1 MRNAAFPANAL
12 GSEFKE
18 KLRANFLLSS
28 LSILLGAA
36 LGAVFFYAGLQKHLA
51 PFQFAEAVMAY
62 RLFPQ
67 SLVGLVAAVL
77 PWVELT
83 AGFFLVLGYLLEAA
97 GRIAMVLGLSAGGL
111 LVGGIKRRSCLL
123 IIAALALVFIIVMSV
138 TMARGLEIDC
148 GCGLFFQRQV
158 GPVPILENILMLLL
172 AAALYWWEYA
182 GE

>member
-1 MRNAAFPANAL
+1 MRNASFPVNAL
-12 GSEFKE
+12 GAEFKE
-18 KLRANFLLSS
+18 KLRANFLLSG
-28 LSILLGAA
+28 LAILLGAA

-62 RLFPQ
+62 RLLPQ
-67 SLVGLVAAVL
+67 SQVGLVAAVL

-97 GRIAMVLGLSAGGL
+97 GRIAMSLGLSSGAL

-123 IIAALALVFIIVMSV
+123 LVGALAFLFVIVMLV
-138 TMARGLEIDC
+138 TLARGLEIDC

-158 GPVPILENILMLLL
+158 GPVPLVENILLLL
-172 AAALYWWEYA
+172 AAAALYWWEYA
-182 GE
+182 GG